1 MTEKQELC
9 VCDHSSWKIAA
20 SRASSGTL
28 KDVLV
33 WEQKNRVKNELA
45 AKLAKISLTGDIGI
59 SVSSVSLEI
68 RGVVNWGQ
76 GASIFG
82 TTKTG
87 HNSPI
92 CNECQTQ

>member
-33 WEQKNRVKNELA
+33 WEQKNRDKNELA
-45 AKLAKISLTGDIGI
+45 TKLAKISLTGDIGI
-59 SVSSVSLEI
+59 SVSFFWFHLKSGGLLI
-68 RGVVNWGQ
+68 GGQ
-76 GASIFG
+76 GVPIFG

-87 HNSPI
+87 ALND
-92 CNECQTQ
+92 